1 VFDLT
6 GSIGDEDLLTEQGT
20 KAADASSAAFVFF
33 DVSRQA
39 LTNRRGDEIIPSAS
53 VRT

>member
-20 KAADASSAAFVFF
+20 KATDASSVAFVFF
-33 DVSRQA
+33 DVSRHA
-39 LTNRRGDEIIPSAS
+39 LSNRRDDEIIMS
-53 VRT
+53 VNVRI